1 VTGPDPDPVAPLV
14 IDIHETAL
22 DAVQLQPLAVVTFT
36 VPVPADPVTDAV
48 VGDTLKV
55 QGTPACVT
63 VKVTPAIVSVP
74 VRDDV
79 EVFAATLNVT
89 PPPPEVFGPPPAVT
103 VIQDTLL
110 VADQE
115 QSVGIVT
122 VTTRVPPEEVS
133 ESLVEESDAVHAAAL
148 CVTVSRRP
156 PIAIVPVRAE
166 PAGFASTR

>member
-1 VTGPDPDPVAPLV
+1 MTGPEPVPVAPFV
-14 IDIHETAL
+14 IVIHETAL
-22 DAVQLQPLAVVTFT
+22 DAVQLQPLAVDTLT

-48 VGDTLKV
+48 VGDTLNV

-74 VRDDV
+74 VREDV
-79 EVFAATLNVT
+79 VVFAATLNVT

-103 VIQDTLL
+103 VIHDTLL
-110 VADQE
+110 TADQE

-122 VTTRVPPEEVS
+122 ETTRVPPEAVS
-133 ESLVEESDAVHAAAL
+133 ESLVEERDAVQGAAA
-148 CVTVSRRP
+148 CVTVSKRP
-156 PIAIVPVRAE
+156 PIAIVPVRAD